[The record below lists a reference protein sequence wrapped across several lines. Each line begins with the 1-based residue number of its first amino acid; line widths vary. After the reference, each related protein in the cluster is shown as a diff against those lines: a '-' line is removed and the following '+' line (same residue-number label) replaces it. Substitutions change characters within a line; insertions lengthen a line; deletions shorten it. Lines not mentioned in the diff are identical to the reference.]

1 MGVRMEVQKNI
12 QTLIFDWDGTLHDTE
27 SLYGESLRQTLKWL
41 ETQGYAV
48 PADQS
53 DARFRKYLGIN
64 AVDMWKDFMPELL
77 DSMKKACSQRTG
89 DNIVRLIQAG
99 KARMY
104 PRAMETLRELQKM
117 GYRLVILSNCK
128 VSYMDAQRAFFGLD
142 EVMEDYYCCGA
153 YDFRPKEEI
162 FPYIQK
168 KFPAGY
174 CMIGD
179 RASDRKVSD
188 CWEIPFIGCSYG
200 FGDAEELAGSDGI
213 LDAID
218 QLPAKLQELNTAR
231 I

>member
-1 MGVRMEVQKNI
+1 MGVQMEFQGRI

-41 ETQGYAV
+41 ETQGYDV

-53 DARFRKYLGIN
+53 DARFRQYLGIN
-64 AVDMWKDFMPELL
+64 AVDMWKDFMPQLPDL
-77 DSMKKACSQRTG
+77 MKEECSRRTG
-89 DNIVRLIQAG
+89 ENIVRLIQAG

-104 PRAMETLRELQKM
+104 PQAMETLRELRDM

-128 VSYMDAQRAFFGLD
+128 VSYMDAQRTFFGLD

-162 FPYIQK
+162 FPYIQR
-168 KFPAGY
+168 KFPGDY

-179 RASDRKVSD
+179 RASDRRVA
-188 CWEIPFIGCSYG
+188 EIHDIHFLGCVYG
-200 FGDAEELAGSDGI
+200 FGELNEIQGGDGI
-213 LDAID
+213 LNAVTE
-218 QLPAKLQELNTAR
+218 LPDKLATLQSGF
-231 I
+231 